1 MIKKNSI
8 DLEELEKYVQV
19 RFLISDRSSSGRN
32 TNLFSLGKVGVY
44 RMRKCTFEDFE
55 KRSFF
60 VDKDFGD
67 SMFLRLCPDIADDN
81 EYYKVKNLY
90 SNQKERIS
98 TSI

>member
-1 MIKKNSI
+1 
-8 DLEELEKYVQV
+8 
-19 RFLISDRSSSGRN
+19 
-32 TNLFSLGKVGVY
+32 
-44 RMRKCTFEDFE
+44 MRKCTFEDFE

-90 SNQKERIS
+90 SDQKERIS